1 MGLFTNVGGQ
11 LKELSSLTT
20 TVGGEPKE
28 INSLTTNIGGQP
40 KEIFTMLPKNITGTY
55 HLTSGVSNLNS
66 TVVKNNIK
74 IKTPVVCT
82 MTATI
87 TDGYVYKQLS
97 DGKYQ
102 IHFVEIALRYKKSN
116 GAYEY
121 VMSAGTTD
129 WVGNNAYLNTGLVY
143 TKTKTI
149 SADNIHNMEI
159 VVSRCVAK
167 ATRGTNGYSIDSYY
181 DNNLL
186 SFNYSIEF
194 AKVEST

>member
-20 TVGGEPKE
+20 TVGGELKE
-28 INSLTTNIGGQP
+28 INSLTANIGGQP
-40 KEIFTMLPKNITGTY
+40 KEIFTLFPKNITGTH
-55 HLTSGVSNLNS
+55 HLTSGVSNQNNS
-66 TVVKNNIK
+66 AVVKNNIK

-102 IHFVEIALRYKKSN
+102 IHNVNIALRYKKSN

-121 VMSAGTTD
+121 VMDTGTID
-129 WVGNNAYLNTGLVY
+129 WVGIHSSSNTGLVY
-143 TKTKTI
+143 TKTQTI
-149 SADNIHNMEI
+149 QADNLHNMEI

-167 ATRGTNGYSIDSYY
+167 ATQVMNGYSIDSYY

-186 SFNYSIEF
+186 SFDYSITF
-194 AKVEST
+194 TKA

>member
-20 TVGGEPKE
+20 TVGGELKE
-28 INSLTTNIGGQP
+28 INSLTANIGGQP
-40 KEIFTMLPKNITGTY
+40 KEIFTLFPKNISGTH
-55 HLTSGVSNLNS
+55 HLTSGVSNQNNY

-102 IHFVEIALRYKKSN
+102 IHNVNIALRYKKSN

-121 VMSAGTTD
+121 VMDTGTID
-129 WVGNNAYLNTGLVY
+129 WVGIHSSSNTGLVY
-143 TKTKTI
+143 TKTQTI
-149 SADNIHNMEI
+149 QADNLHNMEI
-159 VVSRCVAK
+159 AVSRCVAK
-167 ATRGTNGYSIDSYY
+167 ATRAMNSYDIESYY

-186 SFNYSIEF
+186 SFDYSITF
-194 AKVEST
+194 IKA

>member
-28 INSLTTNIGGQP
+28 INSLTANIGGQP

-55 HLTSGVSNLNS
+55 HLTSGVSNLNG

-102 IHFVEIALRYKKSN
+102 IHSVTISLRYKKSN
-116 GAYEY
+116 GTYEY
-121 VMSAGTTD
+121 VMSAGTVD
-129 WVGNNAYLNTGLVY
+129 WVGTNSYLNTGLVY
-143 TKTKTI
+143 TKTQTI
-149 SADNIHNMEI
+149 QADNLHNMEI
-159 VVSRCVAK
+159 AVSRCVAK
-167 ATRGTNGYSIDSYY
+167 ATRAMNSYDIESYY

-186 SFNYSIEF
+186 SFDYSITF
-194 AKVEST
+194 TKA

>member
-20 TVGGEPKE
+20 TVGGELKE
-28 INSLTTNIGGQP
+28 INSLTANIDGQP
-40 KEIFTMLPKNITGTY
+40 KEIFTLFPKNISGTY
-55 HLTSGVSNLNS
+55 HPASDAF
-66 TVVKNNIK
+66 VVKNNIK

-102 IHFVEIALRYKKSN
+102 IHSVTISLRYKKSN
-116 GAYEY
+116 GTYEY
-121 VMSAGTTD
+121 VMSAATVD
-129 WVGNNAYLNTGLVY
+129 WVGTNSYLNTGLVY
-143 TKTKTI
+143 TKTQTI
-149 SADNIHNMEI
+149 QADNLHNMEI
-159 VVSRCVAK
+159 VVSRIAAK
-167 ATRGTNGYSIDSYY
+167 ATHVMNGYDIESYY

-186 SFNYSIEF
+186 SFDYSITF
-194 AKVEST
+194 TKA

>member
-20 TVGGEPKE
+20 TVGGELKE
-28 INSLTTNIGGQP
+28 INSLTANISGQP
-40 KEIFTMLPKNITGTY
+40 KEIFTLFPKNISGTW
-55 HLTSGVSNLNS
+55 HKTTGVSNLNYN
-66 TVVKNNIK
+66 VIKNNIK

-102 IHFVEIALRYKKSN
+102 IHDVGIALRYKKSN
-116 GAYEY
+116 GTYEY
-121 VMSAGTTD
+121 VMSAGTID
-129 WVGNNAYLNTGLVY
+129 WAGNNACLNTGLVY
-143 TKTKTI
+143 TKTQTI
-149 SADNIHNMEI
+149 QADNLHNMEI
-159 VVSRCVAK
+159 AVSRCVAK
-167 ATRGTNGYSIDSYY
+167 ATRAMNSYDIESYY

-186 SFNYSIEF
+186 SFDYSITF
-194 AKVEST
+194 TKA

>member
-11 LKELSSLTT
+11 LKELNSLTT
-20 TVGGEPKE
+20 TVGGELKE
-28 INSLTTNIGGQP
+28 LNSLTANIGGEP
-40 KEIFTMLPKNITGTY
+40 KEIFTLFPKNITGTH
-55 HLTSGVSNLNS
+55 HLTSGVSGQTGY

-102 IHFVEIALRYKKSN
+102 IHNVNIALRYKKSN
-116 GAYEY
+116 GTYEY
-121 VMSAGTTD
+121 VMRVGTVD
-129 WVGNNAYLNTGLVY
+129 WVGIHSSSNTGLVY
-143 TKTKTI
+143 TKTQTI
-149 SADNIHNMEI
+149 QADNLHNMEI
-159 VVSRCVAK
+159 AVSRCVAK
-167 ATRGTNGYSIDSYY
+167 ATRAMNSYDIESYY

-186 SFNYSIEF
+186 SFDYSITF
-194 AKVEST
+194 TKA

>member
-1 MGLFTNVGGQ
+1 MGLFTNVGGE

-28 INSLTTNIGGQP
+28 INSLTANIGGQP

-55 HLTSGVSNLNS
+55 HLTSGVSNQLNY

-87 TDGYVYKQLS
+87 TDGYVYKELT

-102 IHFVEIALRYKKSN
+102 IHNIGACLRYLKSN
-116 GAYEY
+116 GTYEY
-121 VMSAGTTD
+121 IMSA
-129 WVGNNAYLNTGLVY
+129 
-143 TKTKTI
+143 
-149 SADNIHNMEI
+149 
-159 VVSRCVAK
+159 
-167 ATRGTNGYSIDSYY
+167 
-181 DNNLL
+181 
-186 SFNYSIEF
+186 
-194 AKVEST
+194 